1 MRLVTYLHHSDI
13 KLGAQLNNWILD
25 LRRAQN
31 YQSGSK
37 FVTNGSILSNALIP
51 ESMTELINSDSPFMK
66 EAQNRVNFIKEAL
79 PNAGGKLKSNAILV
93 QSDQVTL
100 MPPVRNPGKLICV
113 GMNYPS
119 PGKVKDQQAAYP
131 VLFLKS
137 SSTLTGHQH
146 PILLPRIS
154 DEVFCEGELAVVIG
168 KSGKHIS
175 IENALSYVAGY
186 TIANDIGAR
195 DLEQRTSQWAT
206 GKLPDTFCPMGPVLV
221 TSDEAPDPNQLTI
234 RTCINGE
241 LVQSGITSE
250 MIFKVPYLISYI
262 SSIAT
267 LLPGDIILTG
277 SPKSLDDRP
286 APIVYLKAGDQISI
300 EIEGIGVLSNQT
312 IQEENLDA

>member
-1 MRLVTYLHHSDI
+1 MRLVTYFHDPDI

-37 FVTNGSILSNALIP
+37 YVTNGKILSNALIP
-51 ESMTELINSDSPFMK
+51 ELMTELINSDSPFMK
-66 EAQNRVNFIKEAL
+66 EAQQTVKFIQESL
-79 PNAGGKLKSNAILV
+79 PNAVGKLKSKAILLE
-93 QSDQVTL
+93 SDQVTL
-100 MPPVRNPGKLICV
+100 KPPVINPGKLICV

-154 DEVFCEGELAVVIG
+154 DEVFCEGELAIVIG
-168 KSGKHIS
+168 KTGKHIS

-206 GKLPDTFCPMGPVLV
+206 GKLPDTFCPMGPALV
-221 TSDEAPDPNQLTI
+221 TSNEIPDPNQLTI
-234 RTCINGE
+234 RTDINGVP
-241 LVQSGITSE
+241 VQSGNTSE
-250 MIFKVPYLISYI
+250 MIFNVPYLISYI

-277 SPKSLDDRP
+277 SPKRIDDRP
-286 APIVYLKAGDQISI
+286 APIVYLKAGDHISI

-312 IQEENLDA
+312 RREEYLDA